1 MGKRV
6 LPTKL
11 KNIVLTDT
19 KIKNSKPRDRSYRLP
34 DGLGLHLFV
43 HKNGSK
49 LWQIRY
55 RYEKHEQTASL
66 GPYPLVSLAEARL
79 KRDELKKLLIEG
91 KNPAQVKRSEATNKK
106 AEAASKFQLV
116 AEQWFAQWSKVRSP
130 RHAGYVRRRL
140 EADVFP
146 DIGELSVTAL
156 RPLDIVKIIKKID
169 ARGATDIAKRAFQ
182 MIGAICRYAVAH
194 GMIERD
200 PTRDVRPSDIL
211 VAKRPT
217 NYARIEASELPGLM
231 HAIEGYPGASTTR
244 LALKLLSLTF
254 VRTSELIA
262 ARWDEI
268 HFEEANWRIPAER
281 MKMRSPHVVPLS
293 RQALEALRTLHLLTG
308 HSKLLFPGER
318 DRSRSMSNNTILKSL
333 ERLGYKGRMTGHGF
347 RGLASTI
354 LHEHGFEH
362 AHIETQLAH
371 QERNRVSAAYNHA
384 LYLKQRAEMMQWWA
398 DRLDAALGRNVVSMP
413 ERRSA

>member
-1 MGKRV
+1 MGKRL
-6 LPTKL
+6 LPTRV
-11 KNIVLTDT
+11 KNILLTDT
-19 KIKNSKPRDRSYRLP
+19 KIKNAKAREKSYRLT
-34 DGLGLHLFV
+34 DGLGLHLLV

-49 LWQIRY
+49 LWQVRY
-55 RYEKHEQTASL
+55 RYENLEKTASL
-66 GPYPLVSLAEARL
+66 GPYPLVSLAEARV
-79 KRDELKKLLIEG
+79 KRDELKKLLLEG
-91 KNPAQVKRSEATNKK
+91 KNPAQVKRLEETQKH
-106 AEAASKFQLV
+106 AEAASKFQAV
-116 AEQWFAQWSKVRSP
+116 SEQWYSQWSKVRSP
-130 RHAGYVRRRL
+130 RHAGYVKRRL
-140 EADVFP
+140 ESDVFP
-146 DIGELSVTAL
+146 DIGELPISAL
-156 RPLDIVKIIKKID
+156 RPLDVVRIVKKID

-200 PTRDVRPSDIL
+200 PTQDVRPSDIL

-217 NYARIEASELPGLM
+217 NYARIDASELPDLM
-231 HAIEGYPGASTTR
+231 HAIEGYSGASTTR
-244 LALKLLSLTF
+244 LSLRLLALTF

-318 DRSRSMSNNTILKSL
+318 DRARPMSNNTILKAL
-333 ERLGYKGRMTGHGF
+333 ERLGFKGRMTGHGF

-362 AHIETQLAH
+362 AHIEAQLAH
-371 QERNRVSAAYNHA
+371 QERDRVSASYNHA
-384 LYLKQRAEMMQWWA
+384 QYLRQRAEMMQWWA
-398 DRLDAALGRNVVSMP
+398 DRLDAALGRNVVPMSG
-413 ERRSA
+413 RRSA